1 MTTEHTISINTAV
14 VVTEKMLQEC
24 LVTAVEGGINYW
36 AWVDSEWN
44 ETVWGDN
51 GTFTVDIREHDDD
64 DEVEIFGFAS
74 VHVTKAVGPK
84 HTINT
89 EVVLRGFQK
98 ILSGEVECGL
108 RDQILDS
115 INESGDYRVHAADRY
130 FGGDSL
136 ECDCIVQVGLFGE
149 IVYG

>member
-1 MTTEHTISINTAV
+1 MEHKNLMEHKINNPITI
-14 VVTEKMLQEC
+14 TEKMLQEC

-64 DEVEIFGFAS
+64 DEVEIFGFAG
-74 VHVTKAVGPK
+74 VHATKTTGPK
-84 HTINT
+84 HTLNT
-89 EVVLRGFQK
+89 EVVLRGFEK
-98 ILSGEVECGL
+98 ILSGEVQCGI
-108 RDQILDS
+108 RDEIFRSIHESDS
-115 INESGDYRVHAADRY
+115 LAIAERY
-130 FGGDSL
+130 FAGDVS
-136 ECDCIVQVGLFGE
+136 ECDCIVQAGLFGE